1 MQEKESDER
10 EAKEKNTTRSEKG
23 NKNVDIIMRSD
34 IAADDTAYLISLS

>member
-1 MQEKESDER
+1 MAER
-10 EAKEKNTTRSEKG
+10 EKKRREKKKG